1 MSQSP
6 KNKSLK
12 YKINSEF
19 AEEVLAK
26 NEKHDAQNNPS
37 GNAGGNRRSGRH

>member
-12 YKINSEF
+12 YDVNPEF
-19 AEEVLAK
+19 ADQVIEK
-26 NEKHDAQNNPS
+26 NEKKEAQNNPS
-37 GNAGGNRRSGRH
+37 GNIGGNRRSGRH